1 MNIKFFLGICFLLS
15 GQTDEGIA
23 ELKKTIA
30 IGDSAYLGEAHFYLA
45 KGLLRQGDIKGARQE
60 LKAAAEPGGSLGEEA
75 ARLLTQLQ

>member
-45 KGLLRQGDIKGARQE
+45 KGLLRQGDIKGA
-60 LKAAAEPGGSLGEEA
+60 AEPGGSLGEEA